1 MAGTGPAPTGKR
13 SRDRDNKPV
22 SEYVV
27 TGELY
32 GPELPNAA
40 TVLPKGEKWHP
51 QTVAFW
57 DSLRRSPL
65 MANEDG
71 LSWSV
76 LIDTALMH
84 HKMWQNGRWD
94 FAAELRLRLAK
105 YGATPEDKMRLRVKV
120 TVPSPAA
127 PQVGD
132 VEGKVTDIRSRRARL
147 TEQSE

>member
-1 MAGTGPAPTGKR
+1 MAGHGPAPTGKR
-13 SRDRDNKPV
+13 SRSRDEQPV
-22 SEYVV
+22 TELVA

-32 GPELPNAA
+32 GPELPDPKVA
-40 TVLPKGEKWHP
+40 LPKGEKWHP

-65 MANEDG
+65 MANEDE

-76 LIDTALMH
+76 LVDTALMH

-105 YGATPEDKMRLRVKV
+105 YGATPEDKARLRIKV
-120 TVPSPAA
+120 VTPPARLE
-127 PQVGD
+127 PTSG
-132 VEGKVTDIRSRRARL
+132 EGSVTDISSRRKRL